1 MIGTARACSPKP
13 ARRVTEVETQLDDV
27 DRALAATAPLPR
39 SNGELV
45 FEEPW
50 QGRALGM
57 TVVALER
64 ARIPWAE
71 FSNRLAQAVARHGYD
86 PVEPAAAAYYA
97 AWLDALEATLDGAGV
112 DLR

>member
-1 MIGTARACSPKP
+1 MST
-13 ARRVTEVETQLDDV
+13 VQTQLADV
-27 DRALAATAPLPR
+27 DHALAGSAPLPR

-50 QGRALGM
+50 QGRVLGM

-64 ARIPWAE
+64 AQIPWSE
-71 FSNRLAQAVARHGYD
+71 FAHQLGLAVERHGYD
-86 PVEPAAAAYYA
+86 PGEPAAAAYYS
-97 AWLDALEATLDGAGV
+97 AWLDAFEATLVGAGL

>member
-1 MIGTARACSPKP
+1 M
-13 ARRVTEVETQLDDV
+13 TEVETRLSDI
-27 DRALAATAPLPR
+27 DRALAETAPLPR

-57 TVVALER
+57 TVVALEQ
-64 ARIPWAE
+64 AHIPWSE
-71 FSNRLAQAVARHGYD
+71 FSNRLAEAVREHGYD
-86 PVEPAAAAYYA
+86 PGEPAAAAYYA
-97 AWLDALEATLDGAGV
+97 AWLDAFETTLRAAGV